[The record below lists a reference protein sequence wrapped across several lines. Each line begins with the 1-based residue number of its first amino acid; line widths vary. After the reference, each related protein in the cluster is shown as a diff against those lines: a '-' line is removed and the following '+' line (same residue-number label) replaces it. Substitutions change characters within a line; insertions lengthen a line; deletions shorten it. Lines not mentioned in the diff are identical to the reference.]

1 MTYNIAIIGATG
13 AVGHKLLSTILD
25 RKFPTNEIYLL
36 ASKKSA
42 GKKITHN
49 NKEFMVE
56 DLDSFNFSKVDI
68 AFFSAGA
75 SVSSKYALLAEESNC
90 YVIDNTSFFRMHD
103 DIPLVVPEVN
113 EEDIDTSNRKIIANP
128 NCSTIQMLVAL
139 FPIHKINKIKKI
151 IVSTYQSVSGA
162 GQQAMNEL
170 TEQSKSYFSKD
181 QIVCKSFPKQIAYNV
196 IPQIDIF
203 TDNKFTKEE
212 MKMVNETNKILD
224 KNINVN
230 ATCVRVPSYMGHAE
244 SIYIELEKD
253 MSIEDLER
261 ALQNAEGIKY
271 SNSDYHTPIDSEG
284 EDWVYVSRLRKD
296 IYKNNIFNLWVV
308 ADNLLK
314 GAALNSVQ
322 IGESLI
328 KKKIV
333 SINE

>member
-1 MTYNIAIIGATG
+1 
-13 AVGHKLLSTILD
+13 
-25 RKFPTNEIYLL
+25 
-36 ASKKSA
+36 
-42 GKKITHN
+42 
-49 NKEFMVE
+49 
-56 DLDSFNFSKVDI
+56 
-68 AFFSAGA
+68 
-75 SVSSKYALLAEESNC
+75 
-90 YVIDNTSFFRMHD
+90 
-103 DIPLVVPEVN
+103 
-113 EEDIDTSNRKIIANP
+113 
-128 NCSTIQMLVAL
+128 MLVAL

-253 MSIEDLER
+253 TSIEDLER

-328 KKKIV
+328 KNKIV
-333 SINE
+333 RTNE

>member
-1 MTYNIAIIGATG
+1 MQLSELHKNVVKKLNANNIE
-13 AVGHKLLSTILD
+13 SSSLD
-25 RKFPTNEIYLL
+25 T
-36 ASKKSA
+36 
-42 GKKITHN
+42 
-49 NKEFMVE
+49 
-56 DLDSFNFSKVDI
+56 
-68 AFFSAGA
+68 
-75 SVSSKYALLAEESNC
+75 
-90 YVIDNTSFFRMHD
+90 
-103 DIPLVVPEVN
+103 
-113 EEDIDTSNRKIIANP
+113 KIILKEVLK
-128 NCSTIQMLVAL
+128 IQD
-139 FPIHKINKIKKI
+139 
-151 IVSTYQSVSGA
+151 
-162 GQQAMNEL
+162 
-170 TEQSKSYFSKD
+170 KD
-181 QIVCKSFPKQIAYNV
+181 L
-196 IPQIDIF
+196 
-203 TDNKFTKEE
+203 
-212 MKMVNETNKILD
+212 ILD

-261 ALQNAEGIKY
+261 ALKNAEGIKY

-322 IGESLI
+322 IEESLI